1 MLEVASNIA
10 TIPKLY
16 YLKTRAGGFAD
27 DQMTD
32 WVPNLASMPGPRYL
46 AFVVALEADIAL
58 GHVKPGMRLL
68 PQRDMAQRLEL
79 SVGTISK
86 AYAEAEQR
94 GLISGEVG
102 RGTFVQRRRPEARGH
117 SDTSINLALNVPP
130 YTGED
135 DVISSVLAEIIAD
148 GEMSNLLGYL
158 PHQGLPRHREAMALW
173 LASLGVTVE
182 ADHLFITHGGQHALS
197 IALGMVAAPGDTVLT
212 ESYTYSG
219 MLALSAQSGYRLH
232 GVATDAAGLIPEN
245 LDRAFAE
252 TRARVLYCMP
262 TLQTPTGSVMPLE
275 RRHAVAAI
283 VRRHD
288 ACLLEDDAY
297 GYLLSPPLAPISSLI
312 PERSFFIVSFA
323 KCLAPGLRIAA
334 MIAPEAFRD
343 RSINALRATGWMAV
357 PLMAEVVSRLIYNG
371 ALARQAKL
379 KRDKAALRDTIVRRI
394 LTQWLPASVGAPGF
408 HIWLPLPAGRT
419 LAALI
424 AQAAQAGITLAP
436 PGTLQ
441 RMERESLGV
450 RLCLG
455 APATEADLER
465 ALIEI
470 RRILEMAEAISFV

>member
-1 MLEVASNIA
+1 
-10 TIPKLY
+10 
-16 YLKTRAGGFAD
+16 
-27 DQMTD
+27 MTD
-32 WVPNLASMPGPRYL
+32 WTPALASLPGPRYL
-46 AFVVALEADIAL
+46 AFVIALEADMAAGRI
-58 GHVKPGMRLL
+58 KPGMRLL
-68 PQRDMAQRLEL
+68 PQREMAQRLEL

-86 AYAEAEQR
+86 AYTEAEQR

-102 RGTFVQRRRPEARGH
+102 RGTFVQRRRPEARGPG
-117 SDTSINLALNVPP
+117 SADTSVNLALNVPP

-135 DVISSVLAEIIAD
+135 DVIAAVLSEIVAD

-158 PHQGLPRHREAMALW
+158 PHQGLLRHRQAMMIW
-173 LASLGVTVE
+173 LASLGIPAD
-182 ADHLFITHGGQHALS
+182 ADHIFITHGGQHALS
-197 IALGMVAAPGDTVLT
+197 IALGIVARPGDTVLT

-232 GVATDAAGLIPEN
+232 GVATDAFGLIPEM

-252 TRARVLYCMP
+252 TKARVLYCMP
-262 TLQTPTGSVMPLE
+262 TLQTPTGSVMPGE
-275 RRHAVAAI
+275 RRQAIATI
-283 VRRHD
+283 VRTHD
-288 ACLLEDDAY
+288 ATLLEDDAY
-297 GYLLSPPLAPISSLI
+297 GYLLSPPLPPVARLI
-312 PERSFFIVSFA
+312 PERSFHIVSFA

-334 MIAPEAFRD
+334 MVAPEAFRD

-357 PLMAEVVSRLIYNG
+357 PVMAEVVARLIGNG
-371 ALARQAKL
+371 GLARQAKL
-379 KRDKAALRDTIVRRI
+379 KREKAALRDAIARRV
-394 LTQWLPASVGAPGF
+394 LKEWLPASTGVPGF
-408 HIWLPLPAGRT
+408 HLWLPLPAGRT

-436 PGTLQ
+436 PGALR
-441 RMERESLGV
+441 RMENESLGV

>member
-1 MLEVASNIA
+1 
-10 TIPKLY
+10 
-16 YLKTRAGGFAD
+16 
-27 DQMTD
+27 MTD
-32 WVPNLASMPGPRYL
+32 WVPTLAAIQGPRYL
-46 AFVVALEADIAL
+46 AFVLALEADIAA
-58 GHVKPGMRLL
+58 GRIKPGMRLL
-68 PQRDMAQRLEL
+68 PQRDMAQRLDL

-102 RGTFVQRRRPEARGH
+102 RGTFVQRRRPEARGPG
-117 SDTSINLALNVPP
+117 SSEATINLALNVPP

-135 DVISSVLAEIIAD
+135 DIIASVLAEIVAD

-158 PHQGLPRHREAMALW
+158 PHQGLRRHREAMSNW
-173 LASLGVTVE
+173 LASLGIAAD

-197 IALGMVAAPGDTVLT
+197 IALGMVAQSGDTVLT

-219 MLALSAQSGYRLH
+219 MLALSAQSGYPLH
-232 GVATDAAGLIPEN
+232 GVATDASGLIPEQ
-245 LDRAFAE
+245 LDRAFTE
-252 TRARVLYCMP
+252 TGARVLYCMP
-262 TLQTPTGSVMPLE
+262 TLQTPMGSVMPQE
-275 RRHAVAAI
+275 RRQAIAEI

-288 ACLLEDDAY
+288 AYLLEDDAY
-297 GYLLSPPLAPISSLI
+297 GYLLTPPLPPISRLI

-357 PLMAEVVSRLIYNG
+357 PVMAEVVARLIHNG
-371 ALARQAKL
+371 GLARQAKL
-379 KRDKAALRDTIVRRI
+379 KRDKAALRDSIVRRV
-394 LTQWLPASVGAPGF
+394 LKAWLPATKAAPGF
-408 HIWLPLPAGRT
+408 HVWLPLPAGRT

-436 PGTLQ
+436 PGALR
-441 RMERESLGV
+441 RMESESLGV

-465 ALIEI
+465 ALVEI

>member
-1 MLEVASNIA
+1 
-10 TIPKLY
+10 
-16 YLKTRAGGFAD
+16 
-27 DQMTD
+27 MTD
-32 WVPNLASMPGPRYL
+32 WVPALAAFSGPRYL
-46 AFVVALEADIAL
+46 AFVSALEADIAS
-58 GHVKPGMRLL
+58 GRVKPGMRLL
-68 PQRDMAQRLEL
+68 PQRDMAQRLDL

-102 RGTFVQRRRPEARGH
+102 RGTFVQRRRSEPRGLGP
-117 SDTSINLALNVPP
+117 SETTINLALNVPP

-135 DVISSVLAEIIAD
+135 DVIATALAEIVAD

-158 PHQGLPRHREAMALW
+158 PHQGLRRHREAMVTW
-173 LASLGVTVE
+173 LSALGVTTE
-182 ADHLFITHGGQHALS
+182 PDHLFITHGGQHALS
-197 IALGMVAAPGDTVLT
+197 IALPMVASPEDTVLT

-232 GVATDAAGLIPEN
+232 GVATDAQGLVPEQ

-252 TRARVLYCMP
+252 TKARVLYCMP
-262 TLQTPTGSVMPLE
+262 TLQTPMGSVMPAK
-275 RRHAVAAI
+275 RRQAIAEI

-288 ACLLEDDAY
+288 AYLLEDDAY
-297 GYLLSPPLAPISSLI
+297 GYLLSPPLAPISKLI
-312 PERSFFIVSFA
+312 PERSFYIVSFA

-357 PLMAEVVSRLIYNG
+357 PVMAEVVARLINNG
-371 ALARQAKL
+371 GLARQAKL
-379 KRDKAALRDTIVRRI
+379 KRDKAAIRDGIARRI
-394 LTQWLPASVGAPGF
+394 LKEWLPPATGVPGF
-408 HIWLPLPAGRT
+408 HLWLPLPAGRT

-436 PGTLQ
+436 PGAL
-441 RMERESLGV
+441 RRVENESLGV

>member
-1 MLEVASNIA
+1 
-10 TIPKLY
+10 
-16 YLKTRAGGFAD
+16 
-27 DQMTD
+27 MTD
-32 WVPNLASMPGPRYL
+32 WVPALVSIQGPRYL
-46 AFVVALEADIAL
+46 AFVVALEADIAA
-58 GHVKPGMRLL
+58 GRVKPGMRLL
-68 PQRDMAQRLEL
+68 PQRDMAQRLDL

-102 RGTFVQRRRPEARGH
+102 RGTFVQRRRPETRGH
-117 SDTSINLALNVPP
+117 GSPVTTINLALNVPP

-135 DVISSVLAEIIAD
+135 EVIASALAEIVAD

-158 PHQGLPRHREAMALW
+158 PHQGLRRHREAMSNW
-173 LASLGVTVE
+173 LASLGIAAD

-197 IALGMVAAPGDTVLT
+197 IALGMVAPSGETVLT

-232 GVATDAAGLIPEN
+232 GVTTDASGLVPES
-245 LDRAFAE
+245 LDRAFTE

-262 TLQTPTGSVMPLE
+262 TLQTPMGSVMPPE
-275 RRHAVAAI
+275 RRQAIAEI

-288 ACLLEDDAY
+288 AFLLEDDAY
-297 GYLLSPPLAPISSLI
+297 GYLLSPPLPPISRLI
-312 PERSFFIVSFA
+312 PERSFYIVSFA

-357 PLMAEVVSRLIYNG
+357 PVMAEVVARLIHNG
-371 ALARQAKL
+371 GLARQAKL
-379 KRDKAALRDTIVRRI
+379 KRDKAALRDAIVRRV
-394 LTQWLPASVGAPGF
+394 LREWLPATNKTPGF
-408 HIWLPLPAGRT
+408 HTWLPLPAGRT

-436 PGTLQ
+436 PGALR
-441 RMERESLGV
+441 RMESESLGV

>member
-1 MLEVASNIA
+1 
-10 TIPKLY
+10 
-16 YLKTRAGGFAD
+16 
-27 DQMTD
+27 MTD
-32 WVPNLASMPGPRYL
+32 WVPTLASIPGPRYL
-46 AFVVALEADIAL
+46 AFVVALEADIAS
-58 GHVKPGMRLL
+58 GRVKPGMRLL

-94 GLISGEVG
+94 GLITGEVG
-102 RGTFVQRRRPEARGH
+102 RGTFVQRRRAEQRGLGPSEA
-117 SDTSINLALNVPP
+117 TINLALNVPP

-135 DVISSVLAEIIAD
+135 DVISSVLADIVAD
-148 GEMSNLLGYL
+148 GEMTNLLGYL
-158 PHQGLPRHREAMALW
+158 PHQGLRRHREAMVIW
-173 LASLGVTVE
+173 LASLGVTAD

-197 IALGMVAAPGDTVLT
+197 IALGMVAAPDDTVLT

-219 MLALSAQSGYRLH
+219 MLALSAQCDYRLH
-232 GVATDAAGLIPEN
+232 GVATDASGLIPEH
-245 LDRAFAE
+245 LDRAFTE
-252 TRARVLYCMP
+252 TQARVLYCMP
-262 TLQTPTGSVMPLE
+262 TLQTPTGSVMPPE
-275 RRHAVAAI
+275 RRHAIAEI
-283 VRRHD
+283 VRKHD
-288 ACLLEDDAY
+288 AFLLEDDAY
-297 GYLLSPPLAPISSLI
+297 GYLLSPPLLPISRLI
-312 PERSFFIVSFA
+312 PERSFYIVSFA

-357 PLMAEVVSRLIYNG
+357 PVMAEVVARLIYNG
-371 ALARQAKL
+371 GLTRQARL
-379 KRDKAALRDTIVRRI
+379 KRDKAAARDGIARRI
-394 LTQWLPASVGAPGF
+394 LKEWLPATSAAPGF
-408 HIWLPLPAGRT
+408 HTWLPLPAGRT

-436 PGTLQ
+436 PGALR
-441 RMERESLGV
+441 RMESESLGV